1 MQDPDQ
7 LPSQL
12 LAGHRTPQEQ
22 VLAGDH
28 DAWQRLIDAVGPAWL
43 LVTIRARMS
52 SAMQQR
58 YEPEDVLQE
67 TLLHAW
73 RDRARCR
80 WQGVRAFR
88 AWLLEIADNR
98 LRDLAQHDGRV
109 KRGGRSDAALVQVP
123 EAALPPGT
131 TTPGRLA
138 AWREQAESMHA
149 ALTTLPDELREVVRL
164 RLFDE
169 LPMEAVAARLGIGLS
184 AAKHRLRK
192 GAELFRRR
200 VRLATTSGSRL
211 AGSWP

>member
-1 MQDPDQ
+1 MQDHDQ
-7 LPSQL
+7 RPAQL
-12 LAGHRTPQEQ
+12 QAGQRTPHEHA
-22 VLAGDH
+22 LAGDH
-28 DAWQRLIDAVGPAWL
+28 DAWPRLIDAVGPAWL
-43 LVTIRARMS
+43 LVAIRARMS
-52 SAMQQR
+52 AAMQQR
-58 YEPEDVLQE
+58 YEPEDVLQD

-73 RDRARCR
+73 RDRARCH

-109 KRGGRSDAALVQVP
+109 KRGGRSEAALGQLP
-123 EAALPPGT
+123 ESALPPGT

-149 ALTTLPDELREVVRL
+149 ALATLPSELRDVVRL
-164 RLFDE
+164 RLFEE

-200 VRLATTSGSRL
+200 VRLATTSAAPL
-211 AGSWP
+211 AGSSP

>member
-1 MQDPDQ
+1 MSSDR
-7 LPSQL
+7 LPHDR
-12 LAGHRTPQEQ
+12 A
-22 VLAGDH
+22 LAGDH
-28 DAWQRLIDAVGPAWL
+28 DAWQGLIDTVGPAWL
-43 LVTIRARMS
+43 LVAIRARMS
-52 SAMQQR
+52 PALKQR

-88 AWLLEIADNR
+88 AWLLEITDNR

-109 KRGGRSDAALVQVP
+109 KRGGGSHAAHVQLP
-123 EAALPPGT
+123 EEALPPGT

-149 ALTTLPDELREVVRL
+149 ALGTLPDELREVVRL
-164 RLFDE
+164 RLFEE

-200 VRLATTSGSRL
+200 VRLATTSESRP
-211 AGSWP
+211 AGA